1 MRKLL
6 LIVCVVLL
14 SVSFIVAKRTTGVVR
29 GERQR
34 ATTEITETTQQIND
48 KDREIAN
55 QLNELNSLSAQIEEH
70 TIAIDT
76 LQRAIALIDSQM
88 VVLND
93 SIVTLE
99 AELGNMREQYAQTLR
114 DIRSRRRV
122 ISDFAFI
129 FSSKSFQQAFKR
141 VRYLQ
146 QFSRIRKDKAQEI
159 RTLIAEVEQQR
170 NMLTQLQNSKNI
182 ALASIEA
189 SRTQL
194 REKESRSKALLATL
208 RGEERRLKRYLRQQ
222 QQLVQELDDE
232 IDRILAE
239 ERRQAEE
246 RRRQEELR
254 RQEEER
260 RRQEEER
267 RRREEV
273 QAATQSASPT
283 QPSVEDAPAPS
294 PTTPPQSTTPPATD
308 FDAQADNNRVITG
321 SFAANKGK
329 LLFPVSGK
337 YRIVCKYGQKK
348 HAASKIEIVNKGI
361 DIEVPS
367 GAQVRAIYDG
377 VVKIVTNKST
387 LNTVVIITHGD
398 YITLYTNLDNVTIKP
413 GDKVKANQS
422 IGTICTDASGRGVL
436 HFEMRKGSERLD
448 PLLWVK

>member
-34 ATTEITETTQQIND
+34 ATPEIPETTQQIND

-146 QFSRIRKDKAQEI
+146 QFSRIRKGKAQEI

-239 ERRQAEE
+239 ERRQA
-246 RRRQEELR
+246 Q
-254 RQEEER
+254 ER

-267 RRREEV
+267 RRRDEV

-294 PTTPPQSTTPPATD
+294 PASSSQSTTPPATD

-367 GAQVRAIYDG
+367 GVQVRAIYDG